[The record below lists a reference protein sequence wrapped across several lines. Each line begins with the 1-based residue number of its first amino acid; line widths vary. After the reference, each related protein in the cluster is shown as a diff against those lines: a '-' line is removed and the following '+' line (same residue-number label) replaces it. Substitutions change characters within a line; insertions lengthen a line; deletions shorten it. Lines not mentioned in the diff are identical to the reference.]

1 MSCPVGTV
9 AVVVP
14 VGQQCRAMSR
24 GKCTAPCY
32 FPLLFFTLADKSLCR
47 QLHRIVS
54 HDSLASRGCSRELS
68 FSSLVT
74 LHVMLLLRLVS
85 LNTNGSVWTMGY
97 MSFSVSYLSKVL
109 SVCVRQV
116 ALVPR
121 LSSQHRGVFVF
132 LDLCFLFLPPT
143 SFCLDYR
150 R

>member
-1 MSCPVGTV
+1 
-9 AVVVP
+9 
-14 VGQQCRAMSR
+14 
-24 GKCTAPCY
+24 
-32 FPLLFFTLADKSLCR
+32 
-47 QLHRIVS
+47 
-54 HDSLASRGCSRELS
+54 
-68 FSSLVT
+68 
-74 LHVMLLLRLVS
+74 
-85 LNTNGSVWTMGY
+85 MGY